1 MRAVIFANGTM
12 EKPNL
17 MASLIKPDDFLI
29 AADGGLHHIR
39 KLGLVPHV
47 IIGDLDS
54 VTVQDL
60 EWLEDQGVEIRKF
73 PVEKD
78 FTDLELAIRLACER
92 EYSPIMLAAALGGRM
107 DQTQANIALL
117 SLPELAQYDIYLD
130 DGLTAIRQIKDT
142 LMIEGRAGDTI
153 SLLPLCGPAEGVHT
167 QRLQYPLNY
176 ETLTPGQTRGIS
188 NVMLTDSAQV
198 SLQKGRLLCVHLRQ
212 G

>member
-54 VTVQDL
+54 VTAQDL
-60 EWLEDQGVEIRKF
+60 EWLEDQEVEIRKF

-153 SLLPLCGPAEGVHT
+153 SLLPLCGLAEGVHT
-167 QRLQYPLNY
+167 QRLLYPLNY